1 MSDDRPRGDGP
12 AGPLIV
18 SDVDGVFTDQ
28 FAVVDHAV
36 VERMAE
42 IVRRGWALG
51 LVTGRSHAW
60 LDREILA
67 PLRARI
73 PSDLHDHVAVAC
85 EFGGVL
91 GTCAATPPEAA
102 GPAIPLPIRERL
114 RDLAAEP
121 RFATLLEWDATKL
134 CIACVE
140 VRHDAARLAG
150 AAATESALRDYARA
164 AADLVADAG
173 CSVRQTTFAVDVA
186 PAALSK
192 HDGTRVVIGHSAM
205 RPTMA
210 MAIGDSAGD
219 AEIAEEL
226 VASLDVPVLF
236 AWVGPTAPPRL
247 HRAVE
252 VVHTALPFAQGALQ
266 ALDAFEERV
275 PAS

>member
-1 MSDDRPRGDGP
+1 M
-12 AGPLIV
+12 

-36 VERMAE
+36 VERMAG

-102 GPAIPLPIRERL
+102 GPAVPPQVRERL
-114 RDLAAEP
+114 RRLAAEP
-121 RFATLLEWDATKL
+121 RFAALLEWDATKV

-140 VRHDAARLAG
+140 VRHEDARRAG
-150 AAATESALRDYARA
+150 PSATASALSDYARA

-173 CSVRQTTFAVDVA
+173 CSVRQTTFAVDIA
-186 PAALSK
+186 PGALSK
-192 HDGTRVVIGHSAM
+192 HDGTRVVIGHTAM

-226 VASLDVPVLF
+226 AASLDVPVLF
-236 AWVGPTAPPRL
+236 AWVGPTAPPPL
-247 HRAVE
+247 HPEVE
-252 VVHTALPFAQGALQ
+252 IVRTVLPFAQGALQ
-266 ALDAFEERV
+266 ALDVFEERV
-275 PAS
+275 ATS